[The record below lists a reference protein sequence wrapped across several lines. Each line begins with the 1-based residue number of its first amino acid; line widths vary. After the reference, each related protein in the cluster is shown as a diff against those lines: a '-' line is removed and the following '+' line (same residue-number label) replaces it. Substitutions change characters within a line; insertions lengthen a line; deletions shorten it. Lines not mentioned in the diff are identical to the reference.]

1 MHFKEITLQID
12 LTFDVNL
19 SRCVVRTETVGGYAG
34 VASCVVLEG
43 FTDHQRVQDTITGD
57 LYVRRVVQLSAFAE
71 PPRRRGRTFDTLAGA
86 AISNTSKIW
95 DALFIDLRQ

>member
-1 MHFKEITLQID
+1 MQID

-19 SRCVVRTETVGGYAG
+19 SGCVVCTKAVGGYAG
-34 VASCVVLEG
+34 VASCIVLEG

-71 PPRRRGRTFDTLAGA
+71 PPRRRGRYFNTLAGT

-95 DALFIDLRQ
+95 DTLFIDLRQ